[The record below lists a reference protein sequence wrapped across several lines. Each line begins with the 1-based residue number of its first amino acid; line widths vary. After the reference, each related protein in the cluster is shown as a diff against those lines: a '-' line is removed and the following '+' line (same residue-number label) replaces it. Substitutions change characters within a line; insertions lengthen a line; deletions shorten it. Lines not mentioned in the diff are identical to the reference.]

1 MEGCQEAA
9 PSLASGTFR
18 VPGFKEIKNH
28 SFKSGYFLQQNEKSS
43 QLISFN
49 YIIKQN

>member
-1 MEGCQEAA
+1 MIPPQKFLHSAPRAFAVLGATLGVTDQSQLFPQE
-9 PSLASGTFR
+9 
-18 VPGFKEIKNH
+18 
-28 SFKSGYFLQQNEKSS
+28 NEKSS